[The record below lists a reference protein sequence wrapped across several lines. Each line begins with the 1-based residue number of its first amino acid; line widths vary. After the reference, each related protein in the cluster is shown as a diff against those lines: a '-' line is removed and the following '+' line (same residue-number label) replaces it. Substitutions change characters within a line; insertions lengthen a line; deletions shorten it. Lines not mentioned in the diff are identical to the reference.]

1 MALVSL
7 LCPFLISSSPLDLKK
22 HLYTDE
28 SKIVIV
34 GPDISSSASVSFVP
48 PFMWMVTVS
57 VTWAKKDFKFS
68 LKTISLP
75 VLCILVNQ
83 TTVYPVGH
91 TLSWSFFFFFP
102 ASLHIS
108 SIFFFLYR
116 LVCRLAPESPSPSTP
131 RCILLLI
138 TVVDSQKREAETSE
152 SQL

>member
-91 TLSWSFFFFFP
+91 TLSWSFFFFFSCISP
-102 ASLHIS
+102 HLFHLFLSLQTSLQTSPPVPFPLHPP
-108 SIFFFLYR
+108 LY
-116 LVCRLAPESPSPSTP
+116 L
-131 RCILLLI
+131 
-138 TVVDSQKREAETSE
+138 TSYYCC
-152 SQL
+152 